1 MGNSNTQGSTAVAD
15 VVKES
20 AAKRVGEKAVD
31 RGLNAIV
38 DFVKQKYGEK
48 KVEIGTVF
56 ERYLENATHRYNQI
70 RTLATGTAPRNI
82 IGDNSLY
89 VSIGLD
95 YNGKEIDTASVD
107 SILGVSKNVLILGSG
122 GVGKSMLT
130 RYLFLDTA
138 MYEGYVPVLVELRR
152 IGSQAP
158 GQLSILELIYTCLQ
172 DFDAALPRDQFEYS
186 LQLGKYLFLLDGFDE
201 VKNSLAK
208 ETAEAIQA
216 FSAKYPNNAF
226 IVTSRPRTETSP
238 LETFTVMNSMP
249 LNKEQAVDLASR
261 IWDEDE
267 KTKEFCEQL
276 KVELYEKHK
285 DFAENPLLLTMMFL
299 TFMRNSSIP
308 EHLSDFYKKAYDALY
323 SAHDNQDK
331 GCYKRDFECKSL
343 DENEFK
349 QILSHFCFQ
358 SYFKEVYE
366 FSEDEILK
374 HLGGSLKKL
383 RFTDVT
389 PTAFLADL
397 RNVVCLIVKDGDTY
411 RFSHRSFQAYFAAYY
426 TAHSL
431 TDEQQRALFAE
442 TLSEEDVYWS
452 KQDYYTLLIQIEPTR
467 FAENALEDGLR
478 KLYQDASGATG
489 DPNLFLFKSAYDGIS
504 FESFFRNGIHSE
516 KDRVLY
522 SIFDDSYHFNLLA
535 LFNKSFPL
543 PLENVPQEDYSNIRI
558 IKGYMERISS
568 AESFTAPN
576 DFTENN
582 SQDDSSLRELSFA
595 EIDASNCITD
605 DERCHLY
612 VLLIQLWK
620 WGSNIFERIS
630 AWLSDLDR
638 KRASL
643 KSPSFID
650 EL

>member
-1 MGNSNTQGSTAVAD
+1 M
-15 VVKES
+15 
-20 AAKRVGEKAVD
+20 
-31 RGLNAIV
+31 
-38 DFVKQKYGEK
+38 
-48 KVEIGTVF
+48 
-56 ERYLENATHRYNQI
+56 
-70 RTLATGTAPRNI
+70 
-82 IGDNSLY
+82 
-89 VSIGLD
+89 
-95 YNGKEIDTASVD
+95 
-107 SILGVSKNVLILGSG
+107 
-122 GVGKSMLT
+122 
-130 RYLFLDTA
+130 
-138 MYEGYVPVLVELRR
+138 
-152 IGSQAP
+152 
-158 GQLSILELIYTCLQ
+158 
-172 DFDAALPRDQFEYS
+172 
-186 LQLGKYLFLLDGFDE
+186 
-201 VKNSLAK
+201 
-208 ETAEAIQA
+208 
-216 FSAKYPNNAF
+216 
-226 IVTSRPRTETSP
+226 
-238 LETFTVMNSMP
+238 
-249 LNKEQAVDLASR
+249 
-261 IWDEDE
+261 
-267 KTKEFCEQL
+267 
-276 KVELYEKHK
+276 
-285 DFAENPLLLTMMFL
+285 
-299 TFMRNSSIP
+299 
-308 EHLSDFYKKAYDALY
+308 
-323 SAHDNQDK
+323 
-331 GCYKRDFECKSL
+331 
-343 DENEFK
+343 
-349 QILSHFCFQ
+349 
-358 SYFKEVYE
+358 
-366 FSEDEILK
+366 
-374 HLGGSLKKL
+374 KKL

>member
-1 MGNSNTQGSTAVAD
+1 MVDSNTSGSTALVD
-15 VVKES
+15 IVKEN
-20 AAKRVGEKAVD
+20 AAKKVGEKVGD
-31 RGLNAIV
+31 RALNAII
-38 DFVKQKYGEK
+38 DFVAQKYGKK

-56 ERYLENATHRYNQI
+56 ERYLENAIHRYNQI
-70 RTLATGTAPRNI
+70 RTLATGTTPRNI

-95 YNGKEIDTASVD
+95 YNGKEISTTSVD
-107 SILGVSKNVLILGSG
+107 SILEISKNVLILGSG

-130 RYLFLDTA
+130 RYLFLNTA

-152 IGSQAP
+152 IGSQTL

-172 DFDAALPRDQFEYS
+172 DFDADLPRDQFEYS

-216 FSAKYPNNAF
+216 FGAKYPNNAF

-331 GCYKRDFECKSL
+331 GCYKRDFECKDI

-349 QILSHFCFQ
+349 RILSHFCFQ
-358 SYFKEVYE
+358 SFFKEAYE

-374 HLGGSLKKL
+374 HLGESLKKL
-383 RFTDVT
+383 HFEAIKAA
-389 PTAFLADL
+389 AFLADL
-397 RNVVCLIVKDGDTY
+397 RNVVCLIIKDGDTY
-411 RFSHRSFQAYFAAYY
+411 RFSHRSFQSYFAAYY
-426 TAHSL
+426 TAHFL
-431 TDEQQRALFAE
+431 TDEQQKRLFDH
-442 TLSEEDVYWS
+442 TLSEPDFYWS
-452 KQDYYTLLIQIEPTR
+452 KWDYYVLLIQLESER
-467 FAENALEDGLR
+467 FVINALEDGLR
-478 KLYQDASGATG
+478 KLLYEASADPHPNVFLLKAAHDGIGISTTLLEDGATL
-489 DPNLFLFKSAYDGIS
+489 P
-504 FESFFRNGIHSE
+504 EH
-516 KDRVLY
+516 VLY
-522 SIFDDSYHFNLLA
+522 SVPSDDYNFNILASFREYLRPEVFSPTDEKYKSSLL
-535 LFNKSFPL
+535 
-543 PLENVPQEDYSNIRI
+543 I
-558 IKGYMERISS
+558 IKKYIGFIFS
-568 AESFTAPN
+568 AESTSPPSKGKRVITTATFTFN
-576 DFTENN
+576 
-582 SQDDSSLRELSFA
+582 
-595 EIDASNCITD
+595 EIDNSDLVTED
-605 DERCHLY
+605 DKLCLY
-612 VLLIQLWK
+612 EAIAQCW
-620 WGSNIFERIS
+620 WGYDLCNAIS
-630 AWLSDLDR
+630 DWLSKLDA

>member
-308 EHLSDFYKKAYDALY
+308 EHLSDFY
-323 SAHDNQDK
+323 
-331 GCYKRDFECKSL
+331 R
-343 DENEFK
+343 
-349 QILSHFCFQ
+349 
-358 SYFKEVYE
+358 
-366 FSEDEILK
+366 
-374 HLGGSLKKL
+374 
-383 RFTDVT
+383 
-389 PTAFLADL
+389 
-397 RNVVCLIVKDGDTY
+397 LI
-411 RFSHRSFQAYFAAYY
+411 A
-426 TAHSL
+426 
-431 TDEQQRALFAE
+431 
-442 TLSEEDVYWS
+442 
-452 KQDYYTLLIQIEPTR
+452 
-467 FAENALEDGLR
+467 
-478 KLYQDASGATG
+478 
-489 DPNLFLFKSAYDGIS
+489 
-504 FESFFRNGIHSE
+504 
-516 KDRVLY
+516 
-522 SIFDDSYHFNLLA
+522 
-535 LFNKSFPL
+535 
-543 PLENVPQEDYSNIRI
+543 
-558 IKGYMERISS
+558 
-568 AESFTAPN
+568 
-576 DFTENN
+576 
-582 SQDDSSLRELSFA
+582 
-595 EIDASNCITD
+595 
-605 DERCHLY
+605 
-612 VLLIQLWK
+612 
-620 WGSNIFERIS
+620 
-630 AWLSDLDR
+630 
-638 KRASL
+638 
-643 KSPSFID
+643 
-650 EL
+650 